1 MKNKEPSNYI
11 LRILNALIV
20 VGLVLCA
27 FIFMMAILAYVWIS
41 VLEFGEL
48 RGTYKSLFAR
58 FAGLSTIMIA
68 AFSFTWAL
76 ENKINVFGKIKNL
89 SINILKNNPKSIHA
103 FFIRVLIVFIFAV
116 LFREYYLWS
125 MWR

>member
-27 FIFMMAILAYVWIS
+27 FFFILALLAYVWLD
-41 VLEFGEL
+41 VLEFEEL
-48 RGTYKSLFAR
+48 RGTYQSLFAR

-89 SINILKNNPKSIHA
+89 SINILKKNPKSIHA